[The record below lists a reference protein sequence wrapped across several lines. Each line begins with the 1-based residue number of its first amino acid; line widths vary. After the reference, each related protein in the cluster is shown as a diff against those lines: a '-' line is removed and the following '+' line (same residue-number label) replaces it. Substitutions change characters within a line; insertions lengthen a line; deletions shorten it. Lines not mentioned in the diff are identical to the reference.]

1 MTTRTEIE
9 EIAEKA
15 MEKYD
20 QSDDFK
26 DRFMNFYVNTVE
38 NNLGNTSLERL
49 IDSVELSEEDKL
61 DEP

>member
-1 MTTRTEIE
+1 MTTQSDIE

-15 MEKYD
+15 MEKHD